1 MIVGCRAYIYIILFN
16 MSISPQ
22 KEQQKMQVGRINQSV
37 NTDLENV
44 VKVKNCGNFVEII
57 CNN

>member
-1 MIVGCRAYIYIILFN
+1 
-16 MSISPQ
+16 
-22 KEQQKMQVGRINQSV
+22 MQVGRINQSV

-57 CNN
+57 CNNKKSNGGIAKKN